1 MLGRK
6 PAVRLAHVTSG
17 DGGNILLG
25 ISLSPLIPDPKD
37 SVKIARQMFPFV
49 AALTLNNDC
58 THFISL
64 GAAH

>member
-25 ISLSPLIPDPKD
+25 ITVSPLIPDPKD
-37 SVKIARQMFPFV
+37 SVKAHDKCFLLIAT
-49 AALTLNNDC
+49 LTLNNDC
-58 THFISL
+58 ADFSYL
-64 GAAH
+64 SVAQ